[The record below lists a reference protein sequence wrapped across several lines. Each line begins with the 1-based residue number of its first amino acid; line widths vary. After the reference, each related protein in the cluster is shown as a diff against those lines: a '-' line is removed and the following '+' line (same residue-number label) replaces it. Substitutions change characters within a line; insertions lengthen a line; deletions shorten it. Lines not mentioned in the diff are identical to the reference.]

1 VKAILRQKLSNV
13 LKGDRIQRRKWD
25 TGKFNDPEVC
35 KEYEGAIIKG
45 LEEVQ
50 ETDDVEEEWKRIKKL
65 LTDTAEQ
72 VIGEKKS
79 GQNEEWFDNECWA
92 AIEEKNR
99 NRQKALQRETGGK
112 QEKYGESRKKAN
124 KICHRKKRE
133 GMKRQTEEMEDLWE

>member
-1 VKAILRQKLSNV
+1 MKEPLLKV
-13 LKGDRIQRRKWD
+13 LKKYRR
-25 TGKFNDPEVC
+25 
-35 KEYEGAIIKG
+35 
-45 LEEVQ
+45 Q
-50 ETDDVEEEWKRIKKL
+50 MMWKRIKKL

-79 GQNEEWFDNECWA
+79 GRNEEWFDNECWA

-99 NRQKALQRETGGK
+99 NRQKALHSETGGK

-133 GMKRQTEEMEDLWE
+133 WMKRQTEEMEDLWE